1 MFWSKRTTCTT
12 LYPTIC
18 PSMYKVLIICAAS
31 YRGQRTLC
39 LQESSHPSFQT
50 RPDQKGSI
58 SWTLK
63 GQFGFVTIQAESIS
77 VPKLTIRNHIPDEYG
92 YFNCTKIMVTLGD
105 ILSLYSKKVLYFKR
119 QSSSLFPPFNLA
131 THKSPFTSIFQQN
144 ISNKSFKDLCA
155 KHFCSHSLL
164 VNS

>member
-1 MFWSKRTTCTT
+1 
-12 LYPTIC
+12 
-18 PSMYKVLIICAAS
+18 MYKVLIICAAS

-92 YFNCTKIMVTLGD
+92 YFNCTKIMVTLSD
-105 ILSLYSKKVLYFKR
+105 I
-119 QSSSLFPPFNLA
+119 SSRYPEKGVVF
-131 THKSPFTSIFQQN
+131 
-144 ISNKSFKDLCA
+144 
-155 KHFCSHSLL
+155 
-164 VNS
+164 

>member
-1 MFWSKRTTCTT
+1 MLPHTED
-12 LYPTIC
+12 
-18 PSMYKVLIICAAS
+18 
-31 YRGQRTLC
+31 QRTLQTPC
-39 LQESSHPSFQT
+39 LLESNHPSFQT

-92 YFNCTKIMVTLGD
+92 YFNCTKIMVTIGD
-105 ILSLYSKKVLYFKR
+105 ILSRYSKKVLYFKR

-131 THKSPFTSIFQQN
+131 THKSPFTLILHKIFQTKVLKIN
-144 ISNKSFKDLCA
+144 LF
-155 KHFCSHSLL
+155 FSLRNRH
-164 VNS
+164 VC